1 MVKNGPNDWFDMKY
15 YCDNKR
21 HLVCI
26 PYTLEN
32 LHKMADNLGIVKS
45 WFHKGK
51 NNNSHYDIPKKRI
64 IEITEKCN
72 LVPSTVIVDIIRG
85 RFKT

>member
-1 MVKNGPNDWFDMKY
+1 MKY

-32 LHKMADNLGIVKS
+32 LHNMAEDLGIAKN

-51 NNNSHYDIPKKRI
+51 NDNSHYDIPKRRI
-64 IEITEKCN
+64 AEITEKCN
-72 LVPSTVIVDIIRG
+72 LVESTVIVDIIRG
-85 RFKT
+85 RYKT